1 MPNKV
6 SRRSFL
12 QSSSMAGAGLAALAP
27 LSASEKKT
35 YQKGA
40 SPWPICLNTSSI
52 RPATLDKKI
61 EAAVAA
67 GYDGIEL
74 WIDELE
80 NYEKEGGKLEELGKR
95 LTDLGLFV
103 PNVIGLWGAI
113 PADPAQWEASLAP
126 TRNRMRMMAAAG
138 SQHAACIPPGKPADV
153 DRKWCAQC
161 YRDLVKIGRDEY
173 GISVAFEFVGF
184 MESIY
189 RFGDAAGIA
198 IDANIPEACLIMDT
212 FHLYRGGSGF
222 EGIRHVRGPFIADF
236 HINDV
241 PAEPPREEM
250 SDKHRIYPGDGI
262 LPLASVFQQL
272 KEIGYEGPLSVEMFN
287 EEHYAQEPQIVAE
300 TALRKT
306 LEVIK
311 ASGV

>member
-1 MPNKV
+1 MANEV
-6 SRRSFL
+6 SRRNFL
-12 QSSSMAGAGLAALAP
+12 QCSSLAGAGLAALAP
-27 LSASEKKT
+27 LSASEKT

-40 SPWPICLNTSSI
+40 SPWPICFNTSSI

-61 EAAVAA
+61 EVTVAA
-67 GYDGIEL
+67 GYDGLEPWIE
-74 WIDELE
+74 ELE
-80 NYEKEGGKLEELGKR
+80 EYEKAGGNLQDLGKR
-95 LTDLGLFV
+95 LSDLGLFV

-113 PADPAQWEASLAP
+113 PADPAKWEESLAP
-126 TRNRMRMMAAAG
+126 TRNRMRMMAAIG
-138 SQHAACIPPGKPADV
+138 SRHAACIPPGRPADV
-153 DRKWCAQC
+153 DRTWCARC
-161 YRDLVKIGRDEY
+161 YRDLVKIGREEY

-198 IDANIPEACLIMDT
+198 IDANIPDACLIMDT

-222 EGIRHVRGPFIADF
+222 EGIRHVRGGFIANF

-241 PAEPPREEM
+241 PAEPAREEM

-272 KEIGYEGPLSVEMFN
+272 KEIGYQGPLSLEMFN
-287 EEHYAQEPQIVAE
+287 EAHYAQDPQVVAE
-300 TALRKT
+300 TALSKT
-306 LEVIK
+306 LAIIQG
-311 ASGV
+311 AGV

>member
-1 MPNKV
+1 MANEV
-6 SRRSFL
+6 SRRNFL
-12 QSSSMAGAGLAALAP
+12 QCSSLAGAGLAALAP
-27 LSASEKKT
+27 LSASEKT

-40 SPWPICLNTSSI
+40 SPWPICFNTSSI

-61 EAAVAA
+61 EVTVAA
-67 GYDGIEL
+67 GYDGLEPWIE
-74 WIDELE
+74 ELE
-80 NYEKEGGKLEELGKR
+80 EYEKAGGNLQDLGKR
-95 LTDLGLFV
+95 LSDLGLFV

-113 PADPAQWEASLAP
+113 PADPAKWEESLAP
-126 TRNRMRMMAAAG
+126 TRNRMRMMAAIG
-138 SQHAACIPPGKPADV
+138 SRHAACIPPGRPADV
-153 DRKWCAQC
+153 DRTWCARC
-161 YRDLVKIGRDEY
+161 YRDLVKIGREEY

-198 IDANIPEACLIMDT
+198 IDANIPDACLIMDT

-222 EGIRHVRGPFIADF
+222 EGIRHVRGSFITNF

-241 PAEPPREEM
+241 PAEPAREEM

-272 KEIGYEGPLSVEMFN
+272 KEIGYQGPLSLEMFN
-287 EEHYAQEPQIVAE
+287 EAHYAQDPQVVAE
-300 TALRKT
+300 TALNKT
-306 LEVIK
+306 LAIIQG
-311 ASGV
+311 AGV